1 MKRGRETEREMHT
14 ERTRELI
21 FKEVTSDNCGRN
33 IVEIQRPVDG
43 LNIQIRVDIATILL
57 KVGYSSKIFLWQTG
71 G

>member
-1 MKRGRETEREMHT
+1 MHS

-21 FKEVTSDNCGRN
+21 FKEVISDNCGRN

-43 LNIQIRVDIATILL
+43 LDIQIRVDIAAILL
-57 KVGYSSKIFLWQTG
+57 KVGNSIKIFVWQTG